1 MSRSTTITIGD
12 AQFTVAAM
20 NLGQIEDAMP
30 SILALRSGDPAGQ
43 ITALLNVLQIALH
56 EGNPEVNVRKLQTDL
71 TGLRAA
77 FSAVMDIS
85 GFETKAVAP
94 GEAQAPVTSTSAG
107 SLAPSLPAADSSQAL
122 PGA

>member
-20 NLGQIEDAMP
+20 NLGQIEEAMP
-30 SILALRSGDPAGQ
+30 SILAVRSGDPVGQ
-43 ITALLNVLQIALH
+43 ITALLKVLQIALH
-56 EGNPEVNVRKLQTDL
+56 EDNPEVNVRKLQADL
-71 TGLRAA
+71 TSLRVA

-85 GFETKAVAP
+85 GFETKAVVP
-94 GEAQAPVTSTSAG
+94 GEAPAPVTSTSAG